1 MYFFAEAR
9 IFFQVVPYNL
19 DVTIIEFKKKK
30 SLFEK
35 IEEYKRYKK
44 ENNLTASISEG
55 NGSHTI

>member
-1 MYFFAEAR
+1 
-9 IFFQVVPYNL
+9 VPYNL
-19 DVTIIEFKKKK
+19 DVTIIEFKKKN